1 MRTNAVPTGT
11 FEVRKRHFDPIPPA
25 VLHHTCPEAMPT
37 DLISMGLPIP
47 EQALKDLSKNIL
59 GIIPR
64 FSEQEH
70 DSGVK

>member
-1 MRTNAVPTGT
+1 MT
-11 FEVRKRHFDPIPPA
+11 
-25 VLHHTCPEAMPT
+25 T
-37 DLISMGLPIP
+37 DFLSMGLPIP

-59 GIIPR
+59 GIVPK